1 MHFNIFIISND
12 HYFIWI
18 VIYIYITIDQVAVS
32 CLKFCPLI
40 VAVLKRSKIYVCPIF
55 IMVLY
60 SLSIFFLFF
69 LFFFF
74 QQWYALSKTLSEKVA
89 WKFSRENGIDLVT
102 LHPGVVIGPLLPP
115 TVNSSVKLVLNQ
127 IDGIVYN

>member
-1 MHFNIFIISND
+1 MFSL
-12 HYFIWI
+12 YLLWS
-18 VIYIYITIDQVAVS
+18 YI
-32 CLKFCPLI
+32 L
-40 VAVLKRSKIYVCPIF
+40 
-55 IMVLY
+55 
-60 SLSIFFLFF
+60 SLPF
-69 LFFFF
+69 FFFF

-89 WKFSRENGIDLVT
+89 WKFARENGIDLVT